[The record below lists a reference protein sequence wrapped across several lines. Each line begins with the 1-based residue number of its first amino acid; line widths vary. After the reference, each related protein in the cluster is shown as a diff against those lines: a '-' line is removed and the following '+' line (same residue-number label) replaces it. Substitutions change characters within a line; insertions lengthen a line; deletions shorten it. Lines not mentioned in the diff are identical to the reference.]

1 MSKINNK
8 VILKHFISYLLV
20 IVGSILL
27 AMTNAFFMTELQIV
41 SGGLSGIAIIVQH
54 FVNLAFPGVQV
65 IDIIVFALTWALWIL
80 GLMFLGKSFA
90 FKTLI
95 SAVIYPLALS
105 LFLRV
110 PFFTDVAKTIA
121 WGEVEGTKEVGRIL
135 LCGIFGGFG
144 LGFSCA
150 LTFLGGG
157 STGGVDNICFILEKY
172 LHIKQS
178 ISIML
183 MDSVVVILGM
193 FIIPNNLV
201 PGLCGIIAVALSALT
216 IEFVYNRQLRAYQAD
231 IISDEWEKIS
241 TYAQD
246 VLGRGATIISAKGG
260 YKGDERTVL
269 RVVFNRNQ
277 LLEFKEFI
285 HQTDPHAF
293 VTLTQTQA
301 VYGEG
306 FKLPKKK

>member
-8 VILKHFISYLLV
+8 VIFKHFISYLLV

-80 GLMFLGKSFA
+80 GLIFLGKSFA

-110 PFFTDVAKTIA
+110 PFFMDVAKTIA

-178 ISIML
+178 ISVML

-216 IEFVYNRQLRAYQAD
+216 IEFAYNRQLRAYQAD

-241 TYAQD
+241 AYAQD

>member
-20 IVGSILL
+20 IVGSVLL

-80 GLMFLGKSFA
+80 GLIFLGKSFA

-110 PFFTDVAKTIA
+110 PFFTDIAKTIA

-178 ISIML
+178 ISVML

-216 IEFVYNRQLRAYQAD
+216 IEFAYNRQLRAYQAD

>member
-8 VILKHFISYLLV
+8 VIIKHFISYLLV